1 MNLNIREFSLF
12 KADRVQLTRLSNVA
26 CLVFQVWRAKLRFL
40 LDPKF
45 WPEDNCCTFAR
56 SAQNIYCMHKDAHYY
71 LKHIHDKYKHTCFI
85 MHNATTLVQF
95 FPFDMM

>member
-1 MNLNIREFSLF
+1 MVNLNIQEFSLF

-26 CLVFQVWRAKLRFL
+26 CLVLKVWRAKLRFL

-45 WPEDNCCTFAR
+45 WPEDDCCTCAR

-71 LKHIHDKYKHTCFI
+71 L
-85 MHNATTLVQF
+85 NNLRQVQAHLF
-95 FPFDMM
+95 HHAQCDNLGAILSF